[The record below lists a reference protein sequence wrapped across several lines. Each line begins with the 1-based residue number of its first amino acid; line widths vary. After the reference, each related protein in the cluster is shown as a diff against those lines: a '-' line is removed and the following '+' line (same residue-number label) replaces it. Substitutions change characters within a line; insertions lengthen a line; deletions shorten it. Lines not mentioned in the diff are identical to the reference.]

1 MRVRS
6 QFFIWLM
13 LVLVVITLPQVE
25 AQSAIDE
32 ISVVDVETTGFPQL
46 LVHFRALD
54 RLRQP
59 ISGLTTAAFD
69 VQESGT
75 SVIPDSILETEGE
88 LWVHFVIDAG
98 SSLGPTSIRWQNTKQ
113 AILEFVETRPW
124 MNENLDHVA
133 ITAVEAS
140 GRRELIAFS
149 TDSNSIAT
157 IVDDYAPPGGTAY
170 SNPLPVIND
179 IVSELNSLPQTEGDA
194 KVVVF
199 LTATLERVTPTV
211 AAEITETAL
220 ATGIYVYTV
229 NTRGGSDSRTGDDVV
244 EALATDTYGRYIR
257 YASTTSMT
265 LAYENLVGHRH
276 LYELSYRSVNNISG
290 TRPVIVTA
298 NVGGVGAVSDSGSY
312 DITIDPPRVQITSH
326 EGEGKII
333 VCETEVYTTDFG
345 SVCTQPETVLA
356 TVTYADGYIRRVR
369 QATLLVNGVERGQ
382 LTNPAYDGMEFSWDL
397 REVENRGRNSFTLQV
412 EIVDELGMPGTSLPV
427 QVDVDVIAPESPP
440 TVVMNP
446 PEFATAIATFIPT
459 PTPDPCENATNQTVC
474 VLGQGF
480 KDNAIALMSLSIA
493 FGAVA
498 FSGVILWRN
507 WDRPAMVNARNT
519 VRGVVDSLTKRYRG
533 PTEAKAYLEVLQ
545 GDVNVGKSLEVFGDT
560 PIGRSKQHAEL
571 LFQQHDD
578 TSPISRLHC
587 SIIDH
592 ESHFVI
598 KDEDSANGT
607 FVNGRRLQPMTEE
620 PLHDGDE
627 IELARVER
635 GGVRLRFRKAKP
647 ADLDSGY
654 TEPFGVTR
662 PTAPPQPPP
671 GSPYQQGKGPH

>member
-1 MRVRS
+1 MRVR
-6 QFFIWLM
+6 FRLLICLTFVFLFI
-13 LVLVVITLPQVE
+13 TQTQTQ
-25 AQSAIDE
+25 AQSSIDE
-32 ISVVDVETTGFPQL
+32 IHLIDVDTSGFPQL

-59 ISGLTTAAFD
+59 ISGLTTDAFS

-75 SVIPDSILETEGE
+75 PVAPDSILETEGE
-88 LWVHFVIDAG
+88 LWVHFIIDAG
-98 SSLGPTSIRWQNTKQ
+98 ASLGRSTGVRWQNTRQ

-133 ITAVEAS
+133 VTVVEAS
-140 GRRELIAFS
+140 GRSELITFS

-157 IVDDYAPPGGTAY
+157 VIENYSPPGGSAY
-170 SNPLPVIND
+170 SNPLPVISD
-179 IVSELNSLPQTEGDA
+179 VVSELSSLPETDGDA

-199 LTATLERVTPTV
+199 LSSTLERVTPATATTIIEKAN
-211 AAEITETAL
+211 AA
-220 ATGIYVYTV
+220 GIYIYTV
-229 NTRGGSDSRTGDDVV
+229 NTRGGSDSRTGDDVI
-244 EALATDTYGRYIR
+244 EELATETLGRFVR
-257 YASTTSMT
+257 YSNSTSMT
-265 LAYENLVGHRH
+265 SAYENLVGHRH
-276 LYELSYRSVNNISG
+276 LYELSYRSSLNISG
-290 TRPVIVTA
+290 TRPVQVTA
-298 NVGGVGAVSDSGSY
+298 NVGGVGAVTDAGSY
-312 DITIDPPRVQITSH
+312 DITVDPPRVQITSH

-333 VCETEVYTTDFG
+333 VCETAVYTTDYG

-356 TVTYADGYIRRVR
+356 SVTFADGYIRRVR
-369 QATLLVNGVERGQ
+369 QATLLVDGVERGR
-382 LTNPAYDGMEFSWDL
+382 LTNPAYDDIEFSWDL
-397 REVENRGRNSFTLQV
+397 RQVENRGRNSFTLQV
-412 EIVDELGMPGTSLPV
+412 EIVDELGMSATSLPV
-427 QVDVDVIAPESPP
+427 QVDVDVISPEEPP
-440 TVVMNP
+440 TPGTNPTTIVEIFQTVV
-446 PEFATAIATFIPT
+446 PT
-459 PTPDPCENATNQTVC
+459 PTPDPCENAPNIPACRVIEE
-474 VLGQGF
+474 G
-480 KDNAIALMSLSIA
+480 KDNALALMSLSVA
-493 FGAVA
+493 FGAVM

-507 WDRPAMVNARNT
+507 WDQPAVVNARNT

-545 GDVNVGKSLEVFGDT
+545 GDVNVGKSLELFGDT

-592 ESHFVI
+592 ENHFVI

-607 FVNGRRLQPMTEE
+607 FLNGRRLQPMTEE
-620 PLHDGDE
+620 PLQEGDE

-635 GGVRLRFRKAKP
+635 GGVRLRFRKANP
-647 ADLDSGY
+647 AGSGSDY

-671 GSPYQQGKGPH
+671 GYQQGKGPH